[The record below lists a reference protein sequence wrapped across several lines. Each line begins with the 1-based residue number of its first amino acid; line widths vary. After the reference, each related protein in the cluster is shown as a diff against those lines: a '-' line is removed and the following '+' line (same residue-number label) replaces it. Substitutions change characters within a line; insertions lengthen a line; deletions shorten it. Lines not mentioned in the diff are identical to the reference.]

1 MRAYKPLFEAREV
14 QGSSLTQ
21 IACALWLIKD
31 VRLSNKVK
39 RGGGGNSKMDCF
51 GREKGKINFGVLD
64 IYVELN

>member
-39 RGGGGNSKMDCF
+39 RGGGGGTVKWTVLE
-51 GREKGKINFGVLD
+51 GKKEKLILEFW
-64 IYVELN
+64 ISMWS